1 MSSVMT
7 QEPEAEALRTPTGKL
22 STEILSNREQF
33 LRFLE
38 RRLGRRDAA
47 EEILQA
53 AYVKAMEKAAT
64 VEHEE
69 STVAWFYRLLRNA
82 LIDHRRHQAIEERAI
97 ERHGQEVRLDAEQED
112 EPLKATVCGCVGTLV
127 MTLKPE
133 YADLVRRVDLEGA
146 SVQEAAL
153 SAGITPNNASV
164 RLHRARAALR
174 KQLELTCGAC
184 TKHGCLDCTCAHPPV
199 QDHAHRGAVE
209 EQGKQV

>member
-1 MSSVMT
+1 MSSD
-7 QEPEAEALRTPTGKL
+7 PLRTLITRGKQGEL
-22 STEILSNREQF
+22 APEILDNREQF

-82 LIDHRRHQAIEERAI
+82 LIDYRRRRATEVRAL
-97 ERHGQEVRLDAEQED
+97 ERHGQEVLVDAEQED
-112 EPLKATVCGCVGTLV
+112 EQLKAIVCGCVSALV
-127 MTLKPE
+127 PTLKPE
-133 YADLVRRVDLEGA
+133 YAEIVRRVDLEGV
-146 SVQEAAL
+146 SVQEVAL
-153 SAGITPNNASV
+153 ASGITPNNASV

-174 KQLELTCGAC
+174 KQLELTCGVCA
-184 TKHGCLDCTCAHPPV
+184 KHGCLDCTCAYPR
-199 QDHAHRGAVE
+199 AM
-209 EQGKQV
+209 

>member
-1 MSSVMT
+1 MT
-7 QEPEAEALRTPTGKL
+7 QEPEEAEDPRTTTGALPP
-22 STEILSNREQF
+22 EILANREQF

-82 LIDHRRHQAIEERAI
+82 LIDHRRRRATEERAL
-97 ERHGQEVRLDAEQED
+97 ERHGQEVLVDAEQED
-112 EPLKATVCGCVGTLV
+112 EPLKATVCGCVSALV
-127 MTLKPE
+127 PTLKPE
-133 YADLVRRVDLEGA
+133 YAEIVRRVDLDGV
-146 SVQEAAL
+146 SVQEVAL
-153 SAGITPNNASV
+153 ASGITPNNASV

-174 KQLELTCGAC
+174 KQLELTCGVC
-184 TKHGCLDCTCAHPPV
+184 TKHGCLDCTCAHPR
-199 QDHAHRGAVE
+199 AM
-209 EQGKQV
+209 

>member
-1 MSSVMT
+1 MI
-7 QEPEAEALRTPTGKL
+7 QESEAEALRTATREVPP
-22 STEILSNREQF
+22 EILENREQF

-47 EEILQA
+47 EEILQT

-82 LIDHRRHQAIEERAI
+82 VIDYRRHEAVEERAI
-97 ERHGQEVRLDAEQED
+97 ECHGQEVLLDAEQED
-112 EPLKATVCGCVGTLV
+112 EPLKATVCRCVGVLV
-127 MTLKPE
+127 PTLKPE

-153 SAGITPNNASV
+153 AAGITPNNASV

-184 TKHGCLDCTCAHPPV
+184 TKHGCLDCTCAPPHA
-199 QDHAHRGAVE
+199 QDHAHGGADEVR
-209 EQGKQV
+209 GKQV